1 MKGSGVKTVKVRGEQ
16 LCKKSK
22 GRCRLHTPPLSG
34 RLTPEASV
42 LTHPQGKQVHT
53 IEMIRPGHCLGRGEK
68 RDARSRQD
76 GLLITCCWVPSSL
89 ELYDRFQITPM
100 LEQC

>member
-22 GRCRLHTPPLSG
+22 RRCRLHTPPLSG
-34 RLTPEASV
+34 RLTLEASV
-42 LTHPQGKQVHT
+42 LTYPQGKQVHT

-76 GLLITCCWVPSSL
+76 GLLIICCWVPNSL

-100 LEQC
+100 LKQC